1 MMQRMQK
8 YALERPEKTKNDLL
22 ETITRYKPAGSIMAA
37 VSEATGA
44 TLETNQAR
52 RISSTHTA
60 ITMDDV
66 RVGDRFGGYVVDFV
80 TPGRVYSQLS
90 LTREEALP

>member
-22 ETITRYKPAGSIMAA
+22 ETVIRYKSAGSIMAA

-52 RISSTHTA
+52 RISSTHPA
-60 ITMDDV
+60 ITMNDV
-66 RVGDRFGGYVVDFV
+66 RVGDRFGGYVVDYV
-80 TPGRVYSQLS
+80 TPGRVYNQLS

>member
-8 YALERPEKTKNDLL
+8 YTLERPEKTKNGLL
-22 ETITRYKPAGSIMAA
+22 ETVIRYKPAGSIMAA

-60 ITMDDV
+60 ITMNDV
-66 RVGDRFGGYVVDFV
+66 RVGDRFGGYVVDYV

-90 LTREEALP
+90 ITREEALP